1 MRIVNDYTRIF
12 ITVCL
17 ASLAVQISIVY
28 MAWVVAYIFDK
39 DYFGNQNT
47 IHWFVLSAIPTT
59 IVITLFIINK
69 NPKSKAIDT
78 IEYYCSRFMRVF
90 IFSVLMVYVYD
101 KFNGMFF
108 TTGIRQLDTPLGEIG
123 GLALCWRF
131 YEYSPLMKNFIIT
144 TQLTGGIL
152 ILFNRYTN
160 LAALTLVVVFTNI
173 VIIAFGHH
181 VHLELFTI
189 CMLLMCLY
197 LLLLDHKRL
206 ASVFIQPAYNSSLP
220 FYFRKKSATGWVVT
234 EVIFALLFILL
245 LGYREYKITSTYD
258 AAVLPISGIWNI
270 ETINT
275 NYFDFP
281 KDSLPQKLYIETD
294 GEFKMPDG
302 KIKSMEIKADI
313 IKHTAILHG
322 EILRNIKDTLK
333 LAFAK
338 DKLLV
343 FYDKEDSAV
352 LKLIYQPLK
361 RYRY

>member
-1 MRIVNDYTRIF
+1 MKLYNTIRIF
-12 ITVCL
+12 TAICLTV
-17 ASLAVQISIVY
+17 LAVQISFVY
-28 MAWVVAYIFDK
+28 MAWVVAYIFHK

-47 IHWFVLSAIPTT
+47 IHWFILSTIPTA
-59 IVITLFIINK
+59 IVITLFISYK
-69 NPKSKAIDT
+69 SPVSKAIDI
-78 IEYYCSRFMRVF
+78 IEYYCSRFMR
-90 IFSVLMVYVYD
+90 IFLFAVLMVYVYD

-108 TTGIRQLDTPLGEIG
+108 TTSIRELDTPLGQIG

-131 YEYSPLMKNFIIT
+131 YEYSPLMKNFVIA
-144 TQLTGGIL
+144 TQVLGGIL

-189 CMLLMCLY
+189 CMLLMSLY
-197 LLLLDHKRL
+197 LLLLDYRRL
-206 ASVFIQPAYNSSLP
+206 SSVFLKPAYNSSVP
-220 FYFRKKSATGWVVT
+220 FYFSKKSASGWIVF
-234 EVIFALLFILL
+234 EVFFAVFFILM

-258 AAVLPISGIWNI
+258 AAVLPISGIWKIVTVNI
-270 ETINT
+270 K
-275 NYFDFP
+275 YFDFH

-302 KIKSMEIKADI
+302 KIKSIKIAADM
-313 IKHTAILHG
+313 IKNTAILHG
-322 EILRNIKDTLK
+322 EVLKNIKDTLR
-333 LAFAK
+333 LAFTK
-338 DKLLV
+338 DKLLA

-352 LKLIYQPLK
+352 LKLIYQPLE